1 MTTSRDPSS
10 RLKQFAKEIKI
21 CIPNSQAIN
30 RGTYRVGELLEACKK
45 ADFTDIVVVNE
56 TRGNPDNIVISHLP
70 FGPTTYFTISNTV
83 LRHDIPEC
91 AGTCVHIIFR
101 LL

>member
-1 MTTSRDPSS
+1 M
-10 RLKQFAKEIKI
+10 
-21 CIPNSQAIN
+21 N
-30 RGTYRVGELLEACKK
+30 ELLEACKK

-70 FGPTTYFTISNTV
+70 FGPTTYFTISNSV

-91 AGTCVHIIFR
+91 TGRA
-101 LL
+101 

>member
-91 AGTCVHIIFR
+91 AGTYF
-101 LL
+101 LYSQ